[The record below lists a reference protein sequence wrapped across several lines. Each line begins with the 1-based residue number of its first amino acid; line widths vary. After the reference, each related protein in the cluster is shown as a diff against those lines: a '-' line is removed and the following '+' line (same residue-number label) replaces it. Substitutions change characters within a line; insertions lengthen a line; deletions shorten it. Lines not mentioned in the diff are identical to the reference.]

1 MMNETIANETSWES
15 DGPKELPLRAKPPRA
30 SLALNKKTVVLL
42 VVGISLAV
50 GFAVVEALSPK
61 TSGYEKAKEPSR
73 SAFPSEAVR
82 KLPADYTALKRE
94 EVRRLPEKK
103 QVTQKPS
110 ETAAP
115 SQVSQEEKMLEE
127 PRIARLKLSASAH
140 ASDVSFAGVQL
151 QQQKTSPA
159 SSELAS
165 SLALAPEMQAAQT
178 NSRDE
183 DNRQDDKSKFLTSA
197 RSDSP
202 FLSASFRSPRSPFQ
216 LMAGSVIPGVLLTG
230 INSDLP
236 GQIIGQVSQNV
247 FDTVSG
253 KHLLI
258 PQGTKVI
265 GEYDSR
271 ISYGQERVL
280 VVWTRLIMP
289 NGTSLSLD
297 GMPGVDLT
305 GYAGLYEKVN
315 NHYLR
320 LLGGVVFGSI
330 LGASAQMAYGSNR
343 SIDPTFEELALQ
355 GMAQNI
361 NQAGQQITRKNLN
374 IQPTLEVSPGQ
385 RFNVFVTKDVIL
397 KPYKA

>member
-1 MMNETIANETSWES
+1 MTDETSWEN
-15 DGPKELPLRAKPPRA
+15 DAPRPLPLRAKPPRA
-30 SLALNKKTVVLL
+30 SLTLNKKTVILL
-42 VVGISLAV
+42 VVLLA
-50 GFAVVEALSPK
+50 FATGVAVIEAFSPK
-61 TSGYEKAKEPSR
+61 TAAYEKAKEASR

-82 KLPADYTALKRE
+82 RLPADYTAVKRD
-94 EVRRLPEKK
+94 EVKKLPERK
-103 QVTQKPS
+103 QLTQKPVL
-110 ETAAP
+110 EATAPP
-115 SQVSQEEKMLEE
+115 SQMSQEEKILEE
-127 PRIARLKLSASAH
+127 QRIARLKLAASAH
-140 ASDVSFAGVQL
+140 SSEVTFAGVQL
-151 QQQKTSPA
+151 QQQK
-159 SSELAS
+159 SSKVPSEFAS
-165 SLALAPEMQAAQT
+165 SLSLPPEVQGLQG

-183 DNRQDDKSKFLTSA
+183 DNRQDDKSKFLTST
-197 RSDSP
+197 RSDDP
-202 FLSASFRSPRSPFQ
+202 ILSSSLRSPRSPYQ
-216 LMAGSVIPGVLLTG
+216 LMAGTVIPGVLLTG

-253 KHLLI
+253 RHLLI

-280 VVWTRLIMP
+280 IVWIRLIMP
-289 NGTSLSLD
+289 NGTSLSLE

-305 GYAGLYEKVN
+305 GYAGLYERVN

-320 LLGGVVFGSI
+320 LLGGVVFGSV
-330 LGASAQMAYGSNR
+330 LGAGAQMAYGSNR
-343 SIDPTFEELALQ
+343 SVDPTFEELALQ

-361 NQAGQQITRKNLN
+361 NQAGQQITRKNLQ

-385 RFNVFVTKDVIL
+385 RFNVFVTKDVVL